1 MTTQSY
7 IILEQYGCAVR
18 VAGKSLSLQTCSLVV
33 EGGLEGGGREEYWGE
48 VSAPDSQNFLDA
60 ANKALG
66 TNFTMQDFPG
76 R

>member
-18 VAGKSLSLQTCSLVV
+18 VAGESLSLQTCPLVV
-33 EGGLEGGGREEYWGE
+33 EGGLESGGAEACWSE
-48 VSAPDSQNFLDA
+48 VSAPDSQGFLDA